1 MATIYTAIQLQDRVT
16 PVISNMVTALNH
28 VVSSFENVER
38 ASGRTVNLASLNT
51 ARESLAQVDVAIE
64 DIRNDISQADQAQRS
79 LNRDFSG
86 GVSPAAGLLNK
97 IKGIAGVYLGL
108 QGIKKTIG
116 FFSGSIQAENTQI
129 EAETKLTTIMRQR
142 MGATDSMV
150 QSVKNFTAVQQKIG
164 VVGDEVQMAG
174 AQQLATFLNSG
185 KALKTLIPAM
195 NNLAVQ
201 QNGVDASS
209 QDLVSIGNMMGKA
222 MQGQTT
228 TLARVGITFNDAQ
241 EKALKY
247 GNEEQRAAVLAQVIT
262 DNVGNMN
269 QVMAQTPA
277 GAIKQI
283 SNAWG
288 DIRETV
294 GGKVYPAVL
303 QFFNTISA
311 NMGTAK
317 QVILQLAG
325 AFSFITY
332 AISGVISISAQAA
345 KFISDNWSIIGPV
358 ILTVVTILG
367 LYKAAVLANIIVEGI
382 SKAVKIASTIAGY
395 AHTQQVTDETLKT
408 IGMTEAQVAYNAAL
422 FACPITWIIISI
434 IAIIAA
440 IYIVIAIINK
450 VKGTSISAT
459 GVICGAVNVAIQFV
473 KNLGLTAANIAL
485 GINNAMNALGD
496 NIKVAFHNSIS
507 HVKGWWYGLL
517 STVLT
522 VIDQICAKLNE
533 LPFVKF
539 DYSGISGEAEKYAQK
554 ANEAAGNMWKYENV
568 KKMFNSGM
576 STFDTFQKGWSSNA
590 YSSGND
596 FGKGIEDK
604 VKGLFGSNDF
614 IIPET
619 PAMPNMS
626 DIPNLGVNGGGD
638 AGTNYAAQTAA
649 NTGSMAS
656 SMKTDDDNMKYL
668 RKMAERDIVMRYV
681 TPTINVDMSGMNNTV
696 KNGMDIDG
704 VVDHLARKTS
714 EAMAVMAEG

>member
-51 ARESLAQVDVAIE
+51 ARESLAQVDIAIE
-64 DIRNDISQADQAQRS
+64 GIRNDISQADQAQRS

-116 FFSGSIQAENTQI
+116 FFSGSVQAENTQI

-150 QSVKNFTAVQQKIG
+150 QSVKNLTAAQQKIG

-174 AQQLATFLNSG
+174 AQQLATFLNSD
-185 KALKTLIPAM
+185 KSLKTLIPAM

-201 QNGVDASS
+201 QNGVDVTA
-209 QDLVSIGNMMGKA
+209 QNVVSIGNMMGKA

-332 AISGVISISAQAA
+332 AISGIINISATAA

-382 SKAVKIASTIAGY
+382 SKAVKIASTLASV
-395 AHTQQVTDETLKT
+395 AHGAAITEETLKT
-408 IGMTEAQVAYNAAL
+408 TGMTKAQMIFNQTL
-422 FACPITWIIISI
+422 LACPITWIIVSI
-434 IAIIAA
+434 IAVIAA

-459 GVICGAVNVAIQFV
+459 GVICGVIATAGAFILNIAAGVVNAMIQVIWTFIEPFISIIEFVLNAANGGFNSFGDAV
-473 KNLGLTAANIAL
+473 KNLIGQIISWFLSLGKVVTTIIDAIFKTNWTAGLSAL
-485 GINNAMNALGD
+485 QSNVLKWGKNKNAITIDRRAPVL
-496 NIKVAFHNSIS
+496 F
-507 HVKGWWYGLL
+507 KGV
-517 STVLT
+517 S
-522 VIDQICAKLNE
+522 
-533 LPFVKF
+533 
-539 DYSGISGEAEKYAQK
+539 YSK
-554 ANEAAGNMWKYENV
+554 AYKAGNN
-568 KKMFNSGM
+568 
-576 STFDTFQKGWSSNA
+576 
-590 YSSGND
+590 

-604 VKGLFGSNDF
+604 AKGLFGKNNF
-614 IIPET
+614 VIPEM
-619 PAMPNMS
+619 PAMPNMP
-626 DIPNLGVNGGGD
+626 DIPNLGVNGGSD